1 MVMVFAL
8 AAQDRDRLRDH
19 LYYEN
24 GTVFQVTDQDR
35 VRLQERIVLDDGTVV
50 EPDGSYQTSSGKQ
63 LRMRDRQCLDMEGNM
78 YRSEKQF
85 RKQVASRLQAGQQ
98 EHIVYRNGQLYRVRH
113 NEQVPVNEEL
123 ALANGVTV
131 YPDGTYQKGK
141 QKRVLLS
148 GECLDMD
155 GKRYATQERF
165 REKMSASM
173 RERSGRQMGE
183 RPKAQAREKA
193 RKETSRRKG
202 S

>member
-1 MVMVFAL
+1 MVLTL

-24 GTVFQVTDQDR
+24 GTVFQVRDQDR
-35 VRLQERIVLDDGTVV
+35 TRLQDRIVLNDGTLVN
-50 EPDGSYQTSSGKQ
+50 PDGSYQTNTGRQ
-63 LRMRDRQCLDMEGNM
+63 LKMKDRQCLDMEGNM
-78 YRSEKQF
+78 YRSEQQF
-85 RKQVASRLQAGQQ
+85 RKHAASRLEAGQQ
-98 EHIVYRNGQLYRVRH
+98 EHIAFKNGQLYRVR
-113 NEQVPVNEEL
+113 NNEEERITEQL
-123 ALANGVTV
+123 RLANGITV
-131 YPDGTYQKGK
+131 NPDGTYQKGK
-141 QKRVLLS
+141 QKRVLLN

-165 REKMSASM
+165 REKMSANM

-193 RKETSRRKG
+193 RKETSRRRG